1 MTTTPAPGLSQPIRL
16 VPYAAGAAPALAG
29 RLRSELRGD
38 VLFDGASRG
47 RYATDAS
54 IYQITP
60 LGIVVPRDQADLIA
74 ALDIARDENIP
85 VLARGAGTSQCGQT
99 VADALVID
107 TSKWLNNIVAFDPQA
122 GTVTVEPGL
131 VLDHLNAWLK
141 PHGLWFPVDVSTS
154 AQCTLGGM
162 AGNNSCGSRSIEYGN
177 MVHNV
182 LSIDAILPDGTQ
194 AAFGRI
200 SQLAGGAR
208 LQGILE
214 GVRHIAQRERAEIA
228 ERTPKV
234 LRRVAGYNIDIFD
247 CQNPRAYTDDGE
259 ANLAHLLVGSEG
271 TLAFTRQVTLKLA
284 PLPAH
289 KVLGVVNFPTFYQSM
304 DAAQHIVRLGP
315 VAVEL
320 VDRTM
325 IDLAMDNPAF
335 RPVIQGALVGQPQA
349 ILLVEFAGDDK
360 TALLARLRE
369 LSQLVA
375 DLGHAGAVVEM
386 TDAGAQKALWEV
398 RKAGLNIMMS
408 MKGDGKPVS
417 FIEDCA
423 VPLEHLAEY
432 TRQLTE
438 VFHQHGT
445 EGTWYAHASVGTLH
459 VRPILDMR
467 RDGAT
472 KMRAIAEQASELVRR
487 YKGAYSGEHGDGLC
501 RGEWVSWQYGPRI
514 NEAFREIKAL
524 FDPGN
529 RFNPDKIVNPPR
541 MDDAANFRFP
551 PRYAVPP
558 MNPTLDWS
566 AWDVTRDPLTGVE
579 TAPGS
584 GGDATGGLAK
594 AVEMCNNNGHCR
606 KFDSG
611 TMCPSYRV
619 TKDEQH
625 VTRGRANT
633 LRLALSGQ
641 VGMDGLASRAV
652 KEALDLCVSCKGCKR
667 ECPTSVDMAKMK
679 IEARHAWVRKHGL
692 TLRDRTV
699 AFLPRYA
706 ATASRCAPLMRWV
719 DRTPVLSGWLKRA
732 LGIAPQRSLPH
743 FGRPFLATCA
753 HAEVH
758 AGNGPS
764 ASAAT
769 AESRA
774 RQAVPA
780 AGTTVPPAATPGGPV
795 AAKEV
800 LLFVDT
806 FNNYME
812 PENAHAAR
820 RVLEAAGYTVHVSA
834 QPGQRPLCC
843 GRTFLAAGLVEQA
856 KAEARRLLDALSPY
870 VARGVAIVGLE
881 PSCLLT
887 LRDEFLHYGYGD
899 AARRLA
905 DSAFLFEEFLVREHQ
920 AGRLA
925 LDLQTPERNTAL
937 VHGHCHQKAFDAV
950 HPIKTVLGWIPGM
963 QASFVESSC
972 CGMAGSFG
980 YEAEHFEASKAMAEA
995 ALLPAVR
1002 KAPADSWIIADGT
1015 SCRHQI
1021 RDGAQV
1027 ESLHVARVLAAALTQ
1042 TDRPAAQPTT
1052 PTPAQPTGF
1061 GKSTRQ
1067 GGEARPGN

>member
-29 RLRSELRGD
+29 RLRNELRGD

-60 LGIVVPRDQADLIA
+60 LGIVVPRDQADLVA
-74 ALDIARDENIP
+74 ALDIARDEDIP

-107 TSKWLNNIVAFDPQA
+107 TSKWLNNVVAFDPQA
-122 GTVTVEPGL
+122 RTVTVEPGM

-162 AGNNSCGSRSIEYGN
+162 AGNNSCGSRSLEYGN

-194 AAFGRI
+194 AAFGPV
-200 SQLAGGAR
+200 SHLAGGAR
-208 LQGILE
+208 LQGILR
-214 GVRHIAQRERAEIA
+214 GVREIAQRERAEIA

-325 IDLAMDNPAF
+325 IELAMDNPSF

-369 LSQLVA
+369 LSQLA
-375 DLGHAGAVVEM
+375 GDLGHAGAVVEM

-438 VFHQHGT
+438 VFHRHGT

-467 RDGAT
+467 RDGAA
-472 KMRAIAEQASELVRR
+472 KMRAIAEQAAELVRR

-501 RGEWVSWQYGPRI
+501 RGEWISWQYGPRI
-514 NEAFREIKAL
+514 NQAFREIKAL
-524 FDPGN
+524 FDPDN

-551 PRYAVPP
+551 PRYTVPP
-558 MNPTLDWS
+558 LVPALDWS
-566 AWDVTRDPLTGVE
+566 EWNVTRDPLTGVE

-606 KFDSG
+606 KFDAG

-692 TLRDRTV
+692 TLRDRIV

-706 ATASRCAPLMRWV
+706 AVASRCAGLMRWV
-719 DRTPVLSGWLKRA
+719 DGTPLLSGWIKRG
-732 LGIAPQRSLPH
+732 LGIAPERSLPH
-743 FGRPFLATCA
+743 FTRPFLARGT
-753 HAEVH
+753 
-758 AGNGPS
+758 
-764 ASAAT
+764 AA
-769 AESRA
+769 
-774 RQAVPA
+774 QAP
-780 AGTTVPPAATPGGPV
+780 GTGH
-795 AAKEV
+795 EV

-812 PENAHAAR
+812 PENARAAR
-820 RVLEAAGYTVHVSA
+820 QVLEAAGYTVHVNS

-856 KAEARRLLDALSPY
+856 KAEARRLLDALTPY
-870 VARGVAIVGLE
+870 IDRGVPIVGLE

-887 LRDEFLHYGYGD
+887 LRDEFLHYGYGE

-905 DSAFLFEEFLVREHQ
+905 DSAFLFEEFLVREQQ

-925 LDLQTPERNTAL
+925 LDLRTPERHTAV

-950 HPIKTVLGWIPGM
+950 HPIKTVLGWIPGL

-1002 KAPADSWIIADGT
+1002 KASADSWIIADGT

-1021 RDGAQV
+1021 RDGAHV
-1027 ESLHVARVLAAALTQ
+1027 ESLHVARVLAAALAPGAE
-1042 TDRPAAQPTT
+1042 PAVP
-1052 PTPAQPTGF
+1052 
-1061 GKSTRQ
+1061 GKPGSQ
-1067 GGEARPGN
+1067 GDDAAPGR